1 MQWLRKLNALVG
13 GGRAAAAGAPALP
26 EQLHAL
32 FFPGEA
38 FGPQSA
44 VALARRLRQ
53 LAGDLDAA
61 AAAARAA
68 AGDPDGGT
76 SSRRPQ
82 RALDFAARQRRYV
95 ALELLYLGHDYDG
108 FARQASTAA
117 TIEEHLFA
125 ALRKTRLVPAGAGW
139 QELRYSRGGRTDKG
153 VSALGQVVALLLR
166 SRGAAGDG
174 APPAP
179 ADELDYPA
187 MLNRVLPADIRVLG
201 WADAPPDF
209 SARFSASFRE
219 YKYFLVARPG
229 ALDLPAMRAAAAH
242 LVGDHDFRHF
252 CKPDVTA
259 VRNFRRRVLEVRLAP
274 VEGLGWGGREVLE
287 LYVRGTAFLWH
298 QVRCLVAVLAMVG
311 RGDEAPG
318 VVAEMLDVD
327 AWRAKP
333 SYLMASDEPLLL
345 YGCAYAPGLD
355 FRRTAEGR
363 ATVAAALERA
373 LESHLVRGALLHAI
387 TERVAADE
395 TEDAEEAVEGERR
408 GQPLPHVPLAA
419 RKMEPTIAQRRRWHA
434 GRLREAGKAE
444 EADAVEALAAAE
456 PEE

>member
-1 MQWLRKLNALVG
+1 VAALPAPAPAPAPAPPRGLAVTATLPAPAA
-13 GGRAAAAGAPALP
+13 RAVSPAATVAAAA
-26 EQLHAL
+26 
-32 FFPGEA
+32 
-38 FGPQSA
+38 S
-44 VALARRLRQ
+44 
-53 LAGDLDAA
+53 A

-68 AGDPDGGT
+68 AADPDGGT

-166 SRGAAGDG
+166 SSGAAGDG

-187 MLNRVLPADIRVLG
+187 MLNRVLPADIRVIG

-333 SYLMASDEPLLL
+333 SYLLASDEPLLL

-395 TEDAEEAVEGERR
+395 TEDAEESVEGERR
-408 GQPLPHVPLAA
+408 RGQPPPHVPLAA

-444 EADAVEALAAAE
+444 EADAMEALAAAE
-456 PEE
+456 PEK